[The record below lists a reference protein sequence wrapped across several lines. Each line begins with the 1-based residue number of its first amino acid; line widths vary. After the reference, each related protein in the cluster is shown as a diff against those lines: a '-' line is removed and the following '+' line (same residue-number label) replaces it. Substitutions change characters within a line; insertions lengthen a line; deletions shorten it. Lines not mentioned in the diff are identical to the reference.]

1 MKNRTKTFFGEV
13 EIQFHCWKSRLFPCT
28 LLQSFVLNRS
38 EVCSSNWP
46 LCQSVLCHTSILS
59 LILLD
64 SSTIFDTKSWDAGFF
79 FFWPLVFLLRASH
92 SVLHARHG
100 QYVRGED
107 DLNSS
112 PLLLLSFSLKDGL
125 QLASGTCLFHTV
137 NDHHQD
143 YFSQNLKFP
152 VTLKFPRD
160 LRERSNFVMW
170 KNIN

>member
-1 MKNRTKTFFGEV
+1 MDSVGKNEEQNEDLFWRGRNPISLLEKPVVPVHTTSKLRVKQVRT
-13 EIQFHCWKSRLFPCT
+13 
-28 LLQSFVLNRS
+28 
-38 EVCSSNWP
+38 VCSSNWP

-137 NDHHQD
+137 NDHQQD

-152 VTLKFPRD
+152 VTLKFPWD
-160 LRERSNFVMW
+160 LL
-170 KNIN
+170 